1 MIVYK
6 TNPLTRNFFKFK
18 FNTIYVF
25 PLAAVSHVKPKKFFS
40 NITKQDLETAVR
52 VAADQVA
59 KLATFENN
67 IQDSGIR
74 IEESSPMY
82 GQMIDFLP
90 SDEAINNTKNA
101 FIAMKASQQLASKYC
116 LR

>member
-1 MIVYK
+1 METSKLIKASILV
-6 TNPLTRNFFKFK
+6 
-18 FNTIYVF
+18 V
-25 PLAAVSHVKPKKFFS
+25 AVIEDVKPKKYW
-40 NITKQDLETAVR
+40 NITKQDIDNAVR
-52 VAADQVA
+52 TAADQIT

-74 IEESSPMY
+74 IEQSSPIY

-101 FIAMKASQQLASKYC
+101 FIALKASQQLASKYC